1 MLRKQGPRASR
12 RTVRKF
18 PCPMQASPQVI
29 PSPPWPVHACFW
41 PVAAMAV
48 LNVVEPWASS
58 AAGNGSATC
67 LDGKTG
73 KVISMAFT
81 GGAPARLDPDVDPKD
96 LDEGPKAVTVPGA
109 FGGWIELAR
118 RYGRRPL
125 STLLEPAIGYA
136 RDGHPLDESITGY
149 IRDAQASIARY
160 PTTAAIFLADGKIPA
175 PRGTFRNVSLARTF
189 QAIADAETA
198 AIKSGADR
206 ERALDAAYDYFYSGP
221 IAQEFDRFMRKGGGW
236 LNLEDM
242 RAYRPRWADPAS
254 TAYRGYDVYCA
265 PLTSRTGLEVCEPRR
280 RVWNHRGDG
289 RHGTSL

>member
-136 RDGHPLDESITGY
+136 RDGHPLDEWITGY

-160 PTTAAIFLADGKIPA
+160 PTTAAIFLPDGKIPA
-175 PRGTFRNVSLARTF
+175 PRGTFRNVPLARH
-189 QAIADAETA
+189 
-198 AIKSGADR
+198 SR
-206 ERALDAAYDYFYSGP
+206 R
-221 IAQEFDRFMRKGGGW
+221 
-236 LNLEDM
+236 
-242 RAYRPRWADPAS
+242 
-254 TAYRGYDVYCA
+254 
-265 PLTSRTGLEVCEPRR
+265 SRTPRQPLSR
-280 RVWNHRGDG
+280 AAPIVNAPSTPPTTIFIAAPSPRNLTASCARAAVG
-289 RHGTSL
+289 